1 MHRTESL
8 CCTPETNTHNVVNQ
22 LYISI
27 NYIKGKLR
35 KKKKHVRE
43 TNSFTQGYHPVF
55 SPSSREISIIQT
67 EVTESPNNLP
77 TPPFS
82 SVSSGS
88 CK

>member
-8 CCTPETNTHNVVNQ
+8 CCTPETNTHKIVNQ
-22 LYISI
+22 LYIYI

-35 KKKKHVRE
+35 KKKTCKG
-43 TNSFTQGYHPVF
+43 NQLFY
-55 SPSSREISIIQT
+55 SRLPPCFLSIIQT

-82 SVSSGS
+82 NVSSGS